1 MNCSPPDIV
10 GHVGEGLEVL
20 RELEE
25 DVDVVVGPVGRVLLQ
40 ALPDGVP
47 HDQGRLLKLVSL
59 LLKYSVDMLHLRQL
73 WYLGGDWMLT

>member
-1 MNCSPPDIV
+1 MC
-10 GHVGEGLEVL
+10 HVGEGLEVL

-47 HDQGRLLKLVSL
+47 HDQGRLLQLVAL
-59 LLKYSVDMLHLRQL
+59 LYRNTTGYIGYTVTKSGIARL
-73 WYLGGDWMLT
+73 